1 MQCPVGRAA
10 GSGLRLRVENR
21 GESSLMDDLLFSFTE
36 WLRSTWLTEL
46 ALWIDETPVR
56 EWIVT
61 NFWAIPIIQ
70 CIHIL
75 AIAASFASILMIN
88 ARMFN
93 IAGSSTM
100 ADTANRYIR
109 VLWWALLVLI
119 LSGLAMIIG
128 EPVRELINPYFWIK
142 MVLVVFGILIAIWF
156 HKGVLKH
163 VAAGRDI
170 VATDK
175 ATAVFLVILWMMIM
189 YCGRFIAY
197 APV

>member
-1 MQCPVGRAA
+1 MG
-10 GSGLRLRVENR
+10 
-21 GESSLMDDLLFSFTE
+21 DLLYSFTE
-36 WLRSTWLTEL
+36 WLRTTQLVEL
-46 ALWIDETPVR
+46 ALWISDTGASQ
-56 EWIVT
+56 WIVT
-61 NFWAIPIIQ
+61 HFWAIPVIQ
-70 CIHIL
+70 VVHIV

-88 ARMFN
+88 ARLFS

-109 VLWWALLVLI
+109 VLWWSLVVLVLTGI
-119 LSGLAMIIG
+119 GMIIG
-128 EPVRELINPYFWIK
+128 EPVRELINPIFWIK
-142 MVLVVFGILIAIWF
+142 MILVVFGVLISIWF

>member
-1 MQCPVGRAA
+1 MG
-10 GSGLRLRVENR
+10 
-21 GESSLMDDLLFSFTE
+21 DLLYGFTE
-36 WLRSTWLTEL
+36 WLRTTQLVEL
-46 ALWIDETPVR
+46 ALWISETPASLWVVER
-56 EWIVT
+56 
-61 NFWAIPIIQ
+61 FWAIPIIQ

-75 AIAASFASILMIN
+75 AIAASFASVLMIN

-109 VLWWALLVLI
+109 TLWWALVVLI
-119 LSGLAMIIG
+119 LSGIGMIIG

-142 MVLVVFGILIAIWF
+142 MGLVVLGILTSIWF

-163 VAAGRDI
+163 VSAGRDI

-175 ATAVFLVILWMMIM
+175 ATAVFLVILWMVIM

>member
-1 MQCPVGRAA
+1 MGDM
-10 GSGLRLRVENR
+10 LY
-21 GESSLMDDLLFSFTE
+21 SFTE
-36 WLRSTWLTEL
+36 WLRSTQLVEF
-46 ALWIDETPVR
+46 ALWISDTSASQ
-56 EWIVT
+56 WIVT
-61 NFWAIPIIQ
+61 HFWAIPIIQ
-70 CIHIL
+70 VVHIV

-93 IAGSSTM
+93 IAGSSSM
-100 ADTANRYIR
+100 AETANRYIR
-109 VLWWALLVLI
+109 VLWWALVVLVL
-119 LSGLAMIIG
+119 SGIAMIIG

-142 MVLVVFGILIAIWF
+142 MGLVVFGVLVSIWF

-163 VAAGRDI
+163 VAAGREI

-175 ATAVFLVILWMMIM
+175 TTAVFLVLLWMTIM